1 MKRGTLIFVLLAGLL
16 VIPAS
21 AYAQERGP
29 TKDEII
35 EASQSGPAYLD
46 SYWTSGFS
54 FNQTGAEEDVGPGN
68 GASTLAVVLI
78 NRGPSDI
85 AGITGFLS
93 LPEDF
98 EATGKASGSP
108 AVATFNQIARVGN
121 PFTLFFD
128 VDVLDTAAVGEYSA
142 QLRVDYSRY
151 FETGT
156 PRSAEI
162 SVPFRITGE
171 PILAVSR
178 ASANDENEISSQ
190 IAAGKIEDFAFIVAN
205 KGTSPITNVVVTME
219 SPAES
224 LKILGDSKWSIQR
237 IEEGSQQILATK
249 VFAAS
254 ALIGNPASFDV
265 TVEYSS
271 NGQSDIEG
279 FTLGTYVAGE
289 ISIKAYDIESTYIGG
304 TPNIVG
310 SLLNEGNTA
319 ALFTTIEVVSA
330 DGLVSSLPPSQYIG
344 DLEENSPLPFS
355 IPVDVGSAGAGKYP
369 VLLKVSYKDNLRL
382 LHTIDISSEVSFV
395 PEQPAEEPG
404 AFEISMGIPAGI
416 GAAVAAA
423 IAAAVLVR
431 RKKKNALRRTITEK
445 KQDDIESLL
454 DSHQRL
460 EKRHE
465 DRK

>member
-1 MKRGTLIFVLLAGLL
+1 MRVTLVFVLLTSLL

-21 AYAQERGP
+21 VYAQERGP
-29 TKDEII
+29 TKEEII
-35 EASQSGPAYLD
+35 EATQSGPAFLD
-46 SYWTSGFS
+46 SFWTSGS
-54 FNQTGAEEDVGPGN
+54 AFNQTGAEEDVGPGN

-93 LPEDF
+93 LPVDF
-98 EATGKASGSP
+98 KATGKASGGP
-108 AVATFNQIARVGN
+108 AVATFNQIAKVGN
-121 PFTLFFD
+121 PFVLFFD

-142 QLRVDYSRY
+142 NLRVEYSRV

-156 PRSAEI
+156 PRTAEI

-171 PILAVSR
+171 PILAVNRGPGS
-178 ASANDENEISSQ
+178 DENEPSSQ

-205 KGTSPITNVVVTME
+205 RGTSPISNVVVTME
-219 SPAES
+219 SPTES
-224 LKILGDSKWSIQR
+224 LKILGDSKWTIQG
-237 IEEGSQQILATK
+237 IEEESQVSLATK
-249 VFAAS
+249 VFAATS
-254 ALIGNPASFDV
+254 LIGNPASFDV

-271 NGQSDIEG
+271 NGESDTEA

-289 ISIKAYDIESTYIGG
+289 IIVTAYDIELTYIGG
-304 TPNIVG
+304 TPNAVG
-310 SLLNEGNTA
+310 SLLNEGNTL
-319 ALFTTIEVVSA
+319 ALFSTIEIVSA
-330 DGLVSSLPPSQYIG
+330 DGLISSLPPSQYLG

-355 IPVDVGSAGAGKYP
+355 IPVDVGSASAGTYP
-369 VLLKVSYKDNLRL
+369 VSLKVSYKDDLRQ
-382 LHTIDISSEVSFV
+382 LHTVDVNSEVAFV

-404 AFEISMGIPAGI
+404 AFDMGMGIPVGI
-416 GAAVAAA
+416 GVAVAAA

-431 RKKKNALRRTITEK
+431 RKKKNALRRSIAEK